1 MTTHFGGVIGR
12 LFNTPLLYDA
22 RKAETVAMALG
33 PRLAGMPVQFQNPT
47 GGVDHIAFE
56 NGRPSAGKVGDRLGR
71 AYDRTDRAPFDV
83 IDGVAIIPVEGTLV
97 HKGSYVGASSGET
110 SYEGLQVQVSRALS
124 RSDVKGVVFE
134 VDSYGGEVAG
144 AFETADLIHTL
155 SKAKPTIAILTDF
168 AYSAGYL
175 LASQA
180 RQIIMP
186 EFGGAGSIGVI
197 TMHVDFSRNLEKEGI
212 KVTVFTAG
220 EHKADGNPFEPIAA
234 DAAARI
240 QARIDAMRDKF
251 AATVGRG
258 RGSRFTK
265 SKALHTE
272 ALTYDA
278 DEAVSL
284 GLADGVGNTVEAFNS
299 FISELN
305 RSR

>member
-1 MTTHFGGVIGR
+1 MTTHFGGILGR
-12 LFNTPLLYDA
+12 MFNTPLLYDE

-33 PRLAGMPVQFQNPT
+33 PRLAGMPINVLNGT

-71 AYDRTDRAPFDV
+71 AFDRHDIAPFDMV
-83 IDGVAIIPVEGTLV
+83 DGVAIIPIEGTLV

-110 SYEGLQVQVSRALS
+110 SYEGLQVQVSRAIS
-124 RSDVKGVVFE
+124 RNDVRGVVFE

-180 RQIIMP
+180 RQIVMP

-197 TMHVDFSRNLEKEGI
+197 TMHVDWSRNLEKEGI
-212 KVTVFTAG
+212 NVTIFKAG
-220 EHKADGNPFEPIAA
+220 KHKADGNPFEPIAD

-240 QARIDAMRDKF
+240 QARIEAMREKF

-258 RGSRFTK
+258 RGSRLTK
-265 SKALHTE
+265 AKALKTE
-272 ALTYDA
+272 AQSYLA

-284 GLADGVGNTVEAFNS
+284 GLADGIGNTVAAFTA
-299 FISELN
+299 FIEEVN
-305 RSR
+305 RS

>member
-1 MTTHFGGVIGR
+1 MNTHFGGVVGR

-33 PRLAGMPVQFQNPT
+33 PRLAGMPVQITNGN
-47 GGVDHIAFE
+47 GGVDHVAFE

-71 AYDRTDRAPFDV
+71 AYDRIDRAPFDV
-83 IDGVAIIPVEGTLV
+83 IEGVAIIPIEGTLV

-124 RSDVKGVVFE
+124 RSDVRGVVFE

-144 AFETADLIHTL
+144 AFETADLIHAL

-180 RQIIMP
+180 RQIVMP

-197 TMHVDFSRNLEKEGI
+197 TMHVDWSRNLANEGI
-212 KVTVFTAG
+212 DVTIFTSG

-234 DAAARI
+234 DAATRI
-240 QARIDAMRDKF
+240 QTRIDAMRDKF

-258 RGSRFTK
+258 RGSRLTK
-265 SKALHTE
+265 AKALKTE
-272 ALTYDA
+272 AQAYDA
-278 DEAVSL
+278 AEAVTL
-284 GLADGVGNTVEAFNS
+284 GLADGVGNTVSAFNA
-299 FISELN
+299 FIEEIN
-305 RSR
+305 RR